1 VPLVLAK
8 SLGFVAVI
16 NRRGPN
22 AMSWGRLFF
31 IGVIAFVAGACSD
44 APIDSSP
51 QAAAAPM
58 SGAAPTTQP
67 ITASTEPT
75 HFVQSASTG
84 GVLSVLSVEHQVDV
98 ASERDGIVVSIAKD
112 EGSVVN
118 KGEVLGQ
125 LDDRTLQ
132 IERIKAND
140 DLLVAQNNVKYKE
153 AELKAKRAAL
163 DRQQQLRKLGLSSEA
178 DLEAADF
185 EAKGAEYDLHGWEAM
200 VESSQA
206 EIHRLDIELDRT
218 RVRAP
223 FSGAVV
229 SRYIRE
235 GQEVA
240 KGDKCFRISQLSPL
254 QVQFQVP
261 ESAGPRPVG
270 GADVNVSLLGD
281 SNRTVRARV
290 VKVSPTVDPAS
301 DSYNV
306 TAELTGKG
314 IADLRP
320 GMAVRVI
327 WPGAANATTP

>member
-1 VPLVLAK
+1 MRWATLVAAAAIV
-8 SLGFVAVI
+8 VAS
-16 NRRGPN
+16 
-22 AMSWGRLFF
+22 A
-31 IGVIAFVAGACSD
+31 ACSD
-44 APIDSSP
+44 APIPPSSN
-51 QAAAAPM
+51 AAAAPLN
-58 SGAAPTTQP
+58 STTPTAQ
-67 ITASTEPT
+67 ARVEPA
-75 HFVQSASTG
+75 HFVASTG
-84 GVLSVLSVEHQVDV
+84 TDDVLSVLSVEHQVDV
-98 ASERDGIVVSIAKD
+98 ASERDGRVVSVAKD
-112 EGSVVN
+112 EGSIVN
-118 KGEVLGQ
+118 KGDVLGQ

-132 IERIKAND
+132 IQRVKGND

-153 AELKAKRAAL
+153 AELKAKAAAL

-185 EAKGAEYDLHGWEAM
+185 EAKAAEYDLHGWEAM

-206 EIHRLDIELDRT
+206 DIHRLDLEIDGT
-218 RVRAP
+218 RLRAP

-240 KGDKCFRISQLSPL
+240 KGDKCFRVSQLAPL

-261 ESAGPRPVG
+261 ELTRPRPIN
-270 GADVNVSLLGD
+270 GADVNVSLVGD
-281 SNRTVRARV
+281 TSRTVQAHV

-320 GMAVRVI
+320 GMAVRVT
-327 WPGAANATTP
+327 WHGPAHPTR